1 MRLSDL
7 PMQDRRAHC
16 MGVLANARLDELEAA
31 FASVPEKPAY
41 TWLRPP
47 ETGLVMVRARAGG
60 TGAKFNLGEMPVTR
74 CALKTED
81 GVVGHAYVQGRSH
94 RHAELAA
101 LIDAMLLAG
110 MSESESRVISPLAQ
124 ACAGRAAL
132 AQAQAAATRVEFFT
146 LVRGENP

>member
-1 MRLSDL
+1 
-7 PMQDRRAHC
+7 
-16 MGVLANARLDELEAA
+16 MGVLAKARLDELEAA

-60 TGAKFNLGEMPVTR
+60 TGVKFNLGEMPVTR
-74 CALKTED
+74 CALKTEG

-110 MSESESRVISPLAQ
+110 MAEIESRVISPLAQ
-124 ACAGRAAL
+124 ARAARAAL

>member
-1 MRLSDL
+1 
-7 PMQDRRAHC
+7 MQDRRAHC
-16 MGVLANARLDELEAA
+16 MGVLAKARLDELEAA

-110 MSESESRVISPLAQ
+110 MSEIGSRVISPLAQ
-124 ACAGRAAL
+124 ARAARAAL